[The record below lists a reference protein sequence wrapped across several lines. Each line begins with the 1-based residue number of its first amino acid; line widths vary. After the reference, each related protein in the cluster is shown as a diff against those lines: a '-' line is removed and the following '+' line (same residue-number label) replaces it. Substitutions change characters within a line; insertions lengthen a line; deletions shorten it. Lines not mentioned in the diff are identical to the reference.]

1 MSDDESKGSLFGFIH
16 SDEQVKE
23 CKSKRAYIRKLFTQ
37 RSNII
42 SQSNFAELSVE
53 EVKTHLAYLKDQR
66 KKLVDLDE
74 LIGPY
79 ILDNKEESVFQ
90 KEIEDVAKYDSKYFE
105 ICDKL
110 KGALSREPR
119 GDAPVQRSTGSA
131 MGQNPTLKMPILP
144 LPRYSHRDG
153 DSFYATHF

>member
-37 RSNII
+37 RSNIL
-42 SQSNFAELSVE
+42 SQSNNAELSVE
-53 EVKTHLAYLKDQR
+53 EIKTHLAYLKDQR

-105 ICDKL
+105 I
-110 KGALSREPR
+110 
-119 GDAPVQRSTGSA
+119 
-131 MGQNPTLKMPILP
+131 
-144 LPRYSHRDG
+144 
-153 DSFYATHF
+153 